1 MVNYLNT
8 IGRPLSEE
16 TMVLCI
22 KSLENMRNKLN
33 YPIGVASMQD
43 NFV

>member
-1 MVNYLNT
+1 MVNYLNK
-8 IGRPLSEE
+8 IGRRLSEE

-22 KSLENMRNKLN
+22 KSIQNMRNKLD
-33 YPIGVASMQD
+33 YPIGVAIMQD